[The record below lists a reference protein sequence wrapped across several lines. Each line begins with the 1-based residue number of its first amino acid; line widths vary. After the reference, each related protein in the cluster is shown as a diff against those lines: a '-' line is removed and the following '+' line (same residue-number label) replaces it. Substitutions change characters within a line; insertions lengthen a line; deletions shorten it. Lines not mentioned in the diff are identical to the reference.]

1 MLWTIN
7 IEVKILLFLHFQSL
21 IKALHDESIE
31 ETHSDIWDKLWSTGF
46 SISTSK
52 ASDVLNGDL
61 INATMYYVLSSV
73 RVPSYEILSSPMVIA
88 QASSS
93 LSDFEGC
100 YGANHD
106 TLYVYFNY
114 LRR

>member
-1 MLWTIN
+1 MK
-7 IEVKILLFLHFQSL
+7 VVY
-21 IKALHDESIE
+21 DENIE
-31 ETHSDIWDKLWSTGF
+31 ETHSNIWENLWSTGF

-73 RVPSYEILSSPMVIA
+73 RAPSYETTSSTILA
-88 QASSS
+88 KASSS

-106 TLYVYFNY
+106 TLYVTFIFYNKIHITNIRVII
-114 LRR
+114 LDKL

>member
-1 MLWTIN
+1 MKVIYDEN
-7 IEVKILLFLHFQSL
+7 IEK
-21 IKALHDESIE
+21 
-31 ETHSDIWDKLWSTGF
+31 THSNIWENLWSTGF

-73 RVPSYEILSSPMVIA
+73 RALSYETPFSTTLA
-88 QASSS
+88 KASSS

-106 TLYVYFNY
+106 TLSVSFIFYNKINVTNICVII
-114 LRR
+114 LDKL

>member
-1 MLWTIN
+1 MKVVNDEN
-7 IEVKILLFLHFQSL
+7 IEK
-21 IKALHDESIE
+21 
-31 ETHSDIWDKLWSTGF
+31 THSNIWENLWSTGF

-73 RVPSYEILSSPMVIA
+73 RALSYETPSSTSLAI
-88 QASSS
+88 ASSS

-106 TLYVYFNY
+106 TLYVSFTFYNKINVTNMFVVII
-114 LRR
+114 LDKL

>member
-1 MLWTIN
+1 MKVLRVEN
-7 IEVKILLFLHFQSL
+7 IEK
-21 IKALHDESIE
+21 
-31 ETHSDIWDKLWSTGF
+31 THSDIWDKLWSTGF

-73 RVPSYEILSSPMVIA
+73 RAPYYEIVSSPVVIA

-106 TLYVYFNY
+106 TLYVYFNSF
-114 LRR
+114 RI